1 MKIRE
6 LAKSDYNQ
14 VIELWTKSLS
24 NKFDNEI
31 NTDHVSDPSSIT
43 LVSVDNNTITG
54 VASLYIIK
62 KLTRTL
68 GLIED
73 VAVNE
78 NYRGKGIGK
87 KLVEKLIGIATD
99 KKCDKTVLNS
109 SEQNSEFY
117 KKPFDALLHPKKFQ
131 FLVFF
136 ILLITFLFRNYYFW
150 NPFCCYGL

>member
-24 NKFDNEI
+24 NNFDNEI
-31 NTDHVSDPSSIT
+31 NTSHLSDPSSIT

-87 KLVEKLIGIATD
+87 KLVEKLIGIAVD

-109 SEQNSEFY
+109 SKQNSEFY
-117 KKPFDALLHPKKFQ
+117 KKIGFEINEIQ
-131 FLVFF
+131 M
-136 ILLITFLFRNYYFW
+136 IIRN
-150 NPFCCYGL
+150 

>member
-31 NTDHVSDPSSIT
+31 NIEHISDPSSIT

-117 KKPFDALLHPKKFQ
+117 KKIGFEINEIQ
-131 FLVFF
+131 M
-136 ILLITFLFRNYYFW
+136 IIRN
-150 NPFCCYGL
+150 

>member
-1 MKIRE
+1 MEIRE
-6 LAKSDYNQ
+6 LLESDYNQ

-31 NTDHVSDPSSIT
+31 NTSHLSDPGSIT

-73 VAVNE
+73 VAVNK

-87 KLVEKLIGIATD
+87 KLVEKLIGLAAD

-117 KKPFDALLHPKKFQ
+117 KKIGFEINEIQ
-131 FLVFF
+131 M
-136 ILLITFLFRNYYFW
+136 IIRN
-150 NPFCCYGL
+150 

>member
-1 MKIRE
+1 MEIRE
-6 LAKSDYNQ
+6 LLESDYNQ

-31 NTDHVSDPSSIT
+31 NTSHLSDPSSIT

-87 KLVEKLIGIATD
+87 KLVEKLIGIAVD

-117 KKPFDALLHPKKFQ
+117 KKIGFEINEIQ
-131 FLVFF
+131 M
-136 ILLITFLFRNYYFW
+136 IIRN
-150 NPFCCYGL
+150 

>member
-6 LAKSDYNQ
+6 LAESDYNQ

-31 NTDHVSDPSSIT
+31 NTSHLSDPGSIT

-73 VAVNE
+73 VVVNE

-87 KLVEKLIGIATD
+87 KLVEKLIGLAAD

-117 KKPFDALLHPKKFQ
+117 KKIGFEINEIQ
-131 FLVFF
+131 M
-136 ILLITFLFRNYYFW
+136 IIRN
-150 NPFCCYGL
+150 

>member
-87 KLVEKLIGIATD
+87 KLVEKLIGLAAD

-117 KKPFDALLHPKKFQ
+117 KKIGFEINEIQ
-131 FLVFF
+131 M
-136 ILLITFLFRNYYFW
+136 IIRN
-150 NPFCCYGL
+150 

>member
-31 NTDHVSDPSSIT
+31 NTSHLSDPSSIT

-87 KLVEKLIGIATD
+87 KLVEKLIGIAAD

-109 SEQNSEFY
+109 SKQNSEFY
-117 KKPFDALLHPKKFQ
+117 KKIGFEINEIQ
-131 FLVFF
+131 M
-136 ILLITFLFRNYYFW
+136 IIRN
-150 NPFCCYGL
+150 

>member
-31 NTDHVSDPSSIT
+31 NIEHVSDPSSIT

-87 KLVEKLIGIATD
+87 KLVEKLIGIAAD

-117 KKPFDALLHPKKFQ
+117 KKIGFEINEIQ
-131 FLVFF
+131 M
-136 ILLITFLFRNYYFW
+136 IIRN
-150 NPFCCYGL
+150 

>member
-31 NTDHVSDPSSIT
+31 NIDHISDPSSIT

-87 KLVEKLIGIATD
+87 KLVEKLIGLAAD

-117 KKPFDALLHPKKFQ
+117 KKIGFEINEIQ
-131 FLVFF
+131 M
-136 ILLITFLFRNYYFW
+136 IIRN
-150 NPFCCYGL
+150 

>member
-31 NTDHVSDPSSIT
+31 NTEHVSDPSSIT

-87 KLVEKLIGIATD
+87 KLVEKLIGIAAD

-109 SEQNSEFY
+109 SKQNSEFY
-117 KKPFDALLHPKKFQ
+117 KKIGFEINEIQ
-131 FLVFF
+131 M
-136 ILLITFLFRNYYFW
+136 IIRN
-150 NPFCCYGL
+150 

>member
-6 LAKSDYNQ
+6 LAESDYNQ

-31 NTDHVSDPSSIT
+31 NTSHLSDPGSIT

-87 KLVEKLIGIATD
+87 KLVEKLIGLAAD

-117 KKPFDALLHPKKFQ
+117 KK
-131 FLVFF
+131 LV
-136 ILLITFLFRNYYFW
+136 LK
-150 NPFCCYGL
+150 

>member
-6 LAKSDYNQ
+6 LRITDYSQ
-14 VIELWTKSLS
+14 VIQIWKKSFS
-24 NKFDNEI
+24 NKFDQEI
-31 NTDHVSDPSSIT
+31 NTKYLSDTNSIT

-54 VASLYIIK
+54 VASLHIIN

-87 KLVEKLIGIATD
+87 KLVQKLIGLASD
-99 KKCDKTVLNS
+99 NKCDKIVLNS
-109 SEQNSEFY
+109 SEKNSTFY
-117 KKPFDALLHPKKFQ
+117 KKIGFEKNDIQ
-131 FLVFF
+131 M
-136 ILLITFLFRNYYFW
+136 IIRN
-150 NPFCCYGL
+150 

>member
-6 LAKSDYNQ
+6 LEKSDYNQ

-31 NTDHVSDPSSIT
+31 NTSHLSDPGSIT
-43 LVSVDNNTITG
+43 LVSVDNNTVTG

-78 NYRGKGIGK
+78 NYRGKGICK
-87 KLVEKLIGIATD
+87 KLVEKLIGLAAD

-117 KKPFDALLHPKKFQ
+117 KKIGFEINEIQ
-131 FLVFF
+131 M
-136 ILLITFLFRNYYFW
+136 IIRN
-150 NPFCCYGL
+150 

>member
-6 LAKSDYNQ
+6 LTESDYNQ

-31 NTDHVSDPSSIT
+31 NTSHLSDPGSIT

-87 KLVEKLIGIATD
+87 KLVEKLIGLAAD

-117 KKPFDALLHPKKFQ
+117 KKIGFEINEIQ
-131 FLVFF
+131 M
-136 ILLITFLFRNYYFW
+136 IIRN
-150 NPFCCYGL
+150 

>member
-31 NTDHVSDPSSIT
+31 NIEHISDPSSIT

-87 KLVEKLIGIATD
+87 KLVEKLIRIAAD

-117 KKPFDALLHPKKFQ
+117 KKIGFEINEIQ
-131 FLVFF
+131 M
-136 ILLITFLFRNYYFW
+136 IIRN
-150 NPFCCYGL
+150 

>member
-6 LAKSDYNQ
+6 LKITDYSQ
-14 VIELWTKSLS
+14 VIQIWKQSFS
-24 NKFDNEI
+24 NKFDQEI
-31 NTDHVSDPSSIT
+31 NTKYLSDPNSIT

-54 VASLYIIK
+54 VASLHIIN

-87 KLVEKLIGIATD
+87 KLVQKLIGLASD
-99 KKCDKTVLNS
+99 KKCDKIILNS
-109 SEQNSEFY
+109 SEKNSSFY
-117 KKPFDALLHPKKFQ
+117 KKIGFEKNQ
-131 FLVFF
+131 
-136 ILLITFLFRNYYFW
+136 IQMIIRN
-150 NPFCCYGL
+150 